1 MSPVESLPNQH
12 AAQARP
18 ASGDVRF
25 PNTSV
30 PVVVLKAED
39 YGALG
44 IVRSLGR
51 LGIRVYAID
60 ADSGAPALKSRY
72 CAGKFIWNV
81 DAAPAEQSVQFLRE
95 VAGKIGGHPL
105 LIPTG
110 DFGSEFL
117 AAHGQ
122 ALRPAFRF
130 PAPPPGVVHSLYEKK
145 RMYSLCKQFGIP
157 TAETSFPQ
165 SRQDVMSFLDS
176 ATFPVVL
183 KAIDPWRLQQRTGV
197 RLVIV
202 KDKGKLL
209 ESYDRMEDLE
219 HPNLMLQ
226 EYIPGGEDSVW
237 MFNGYFNE
245 HSECLFGITG
255 KKLRQFPAYTGMTS
269 LGVCLKNE
277 AVEKNAK
284 ELMQAVGY
292 RGILDIGLRYDARD
306 GLYKVLDVNPRIG
319 ATFRLFVATNGMD
332 VARAIYLDMTEQ
344 PVPPSRSIEGR
355 KWFVEDKDLISSL
368 QYHRDGTLGFTQW
381 ARSFRG
387 VEEAAYFAWDD
398 PLPSLRPAR
407 SLTRYLS
414 RWLRNRKF
422 QLRSVASRSSAGR
435 QAGI

>member
-1 MSPVESLPNQH
+1 MSPLETLPEQR
-12 AAQARP
+12 APQAPR
-18 ASGDVRF
+18 ASGEVRF
-25 PNTSV
+25 PDISV

-51 LGIRVYAID
+51 LGVRVYTID

-72 CAGKFIWNV
+72 CAGKFVWNI
-81 DAAPAEQSVQFLRE
+81 DAAPAEESVQFLCE
-95 VAGKIGGHPL
+95 VSDKIGGRPI

-110 DFGSEFL
+110 DRGSEFV
-117 AAHGQ
+117 AVHGE
-122 ALRPAFRF
+122 ALRLAFRF
-130 PAPPPGVVHSLYEKK
+130 PVPPPGVVHSLYDKK
-145 RMYSLCKQFGIP
+145 RMYFLCKKFGIP

-165 SRQDVMSFLDS
+165 GRQDVLSFLDS

-183 KAIDPWRLQQRTGV
+183 KAIDPWLLQQRTGV

-202 KDKGKLL
+202 KDKDKLL

-237 MFNGYFNE
+237 MFNGYFDE
-245 HSECLFGITG
+245 RSECLFGITG
-255 KKLRQFPAYTGMTS
+255 KKLRQFPAYKGMTS

-277 AVEKNAK
+277 AVEKNSK
-284 ELMQAVGY
+284 DLMQAVGY
-292 RGILDIGLRYDARD
+292 KGILDIGLRYDARD
-306 GLYKVLDVNPRIG
+306 GLYKILDVNPRIG

-332 VARAIYLDMTEQ
+332 VARALYLDKTGQ
-344 PVPPSRSIEGR
+344 PVPPSLSSDGR

-368 QYHRDGTLGFTQW
+368 QYHRDGKLGFAQW
-381 ARSFRG
+381 AHSFRG
-387 VEEAAYFAWDD
+387 IEEAAYFAWDD
-398 PLPSLRPAR
+398 PVPSLRPAR

-422 QLRSVASRSSAGR
+422 HLRSAASRFPAGR
-435 QAGI
+435 PAGI